1 VPLAGLIVVIVAA
14 LVFAYTNGFHDAA
27 NAIATSVST
36 KALSPRAALLV
47 AAIMNLAG
55 ALLGT
60 GVAQTV
66 GEGIIKPPEGSAGLT
81 IVFAAVLGA
90 ITWNFITW
98 RFGLPSSSTHAL
110 IGGLVGAAL
119 AASATVFWSGVWDKV
134 VIPMVVSPIVG
145 GILGYLTMVA
155 VLWLFRRSHPGR
167 VGRGFR
173 LAQSVSAAGLALG
186 HGLQDAQK
194 TMGVVVLAL
203 LTTGHQTGRGVPFW
217 VIVTCAAVMGLG
229 TYMGGWRIIRTLG
242 GRVIEL
248 DPPKGFAAEVSAS
261 SVLYVTAFAW
271 HAPISTTHSI
281 TAAIMGAGATK
292 RLSAVRWG
300 VAANIMLAWLLTIP
314 AAAIVAAAA
323 YGVARLF
330 GA

>member
-1 VPLAGLIVVIVAA
+1 VQLAALIGVICAA

-27 NAIATSVST
+27 NAVATSVST
-36 KALSPRAALLV
+36 RALTPHAALFL
-47 AAIMNLAG
+47 AAVLNLCG
-55 ALLGT
+55 ALLST

-66 GEGIIKPPEGSAGLT
+66 GNGIIRPPAGPAGLA
-81 IVFAAVLGA
+81 IVFAAVVGA

-110 IGGLVGAAL
+110 IGGLVGAGL
-119 AASATVFWSGVWDKV
+119 AASTTVFWSGVWSKV
-134 VIPMVVSPIVG
+134 VLPMVLSPIVG
-145 GILGYLTMVA
+145 GILGYLIMVA
-155 VLWLFRRSHPGR
+155 ILWLFRRAHPGR
-167 VGRGFR
+167 AGRGFR
-173 LAQSVSAAGLALG
+173 LAQSLSAAGMALG

-194 TMGVVVLAL
+194 TMGVIVLAL
-203 LTTGHQTGRGVPFW
+203 VVTGHAKGSAIPLW
-217 VIVTCAAVMGLG
+217 VIASCAAVMALG
-229 TYMGGWRIIRTLG
+229 TYIGGWRIIRTLG
-242 GRVIEL
+242 RRMIEL

-271 HAPISTTHSI
+271 QAPISTTHAI
-281 TAAIMGAGATK
+281 TAAIMGTGATR

-300 VAANIMLAWLLTIP
+300 VAGNITAAWILTLP

-323 YGVARLF
+323 YAVIRLL